1 LRAALEG
8 VGGANF
14 VHLRGNH
21 PGATF
26 RVFGAAN
33 PALPPWKRM
42 QVVAQCQSTLDLDK
56 VEADVLDLAE
66 TACDVVA
73 DGLGLSDEQVQQ
85 AFEDIRVERSE
96 IKLAPSKAAGLGAF
110 SGGGALGSGA
120 RVAPAVA
127 AELGIAS
134 KARPT
139 LAAGSSSKA
148 GLQRQQPV
156 HASLPQAPRVPTAAK
171 SMPQGPPPPPP
182 KPPREGGQKVAA
194 KQRPKAAAAANMP
207 QGLAEP
213 ARAGAPP
220 HAASSV
226 GPLSARSAA
235 AALGAQVAAGMPAP
249 REPAIAK
256 SRPTGEMPPPELPP
270 TKKRKKQPGSETIV
284 AGEVLKQTP
293 APREPPAVT
302 PVVTPKSQ
310 SMPAVAPTPGM
321 VGEAAAP
328 PPTAAKATPKPA
340 GVAPTPAGTTPEAD
354 DTEDNEDSSEDSAEE
369 GEEEDEASDSSSSG
383 EEDEDEDDDEEVMPS
398 ADGAAGTSLS
408 SGGAAAS
415 SGENGEKG
423 AASFAPIKVR
433 LSKLG
438 EFCCDVFACFAGG
451 NPTPDLLAPS
461 LSIDQRAKLDHCKEH
476 LDFAGDLVTVWI
488 LTATTKRQAKGMG
501 ALCEYFVCKER
512 VGMVVTPAY
521 SVYMVPP
528 EAAFLEK
535 LGLASKNFARPGCL
549 LALQVPADTDE
560 GEEEEQDADAK
571 DPAA

>member
-1 LRAALEG
+1 
-8 VGGANF
+8 
-14 VHLRGNH
+14 
-21 PGATF
+21 
-26 RVFGAAN
+26 
-33 PALPPWKRM
+33 
-42 QVVAQCQSTLDLDK
+42 
-56 VEADVLDLAE
+56 
-66 TACDVVA
+66 
-73 DGLGLSDEQVQQ
+73 
-85 AFEDIRVERSE
+85 
-96 IKLAPSKAAGLGAF
+96 
-110 SGGGALGSGA
+110 
-120 RVAPAVA
+120 
-127 AELGIAS
+127 
-134 KARPT
+134 
-139 LAAGSSSKA
+139 
-148 GLQRQQPV
+148 
-156 HASLPQAPRVPTAAK
+156 
-171 SMPQGPPPPPP
+171 
-182 KPPREGGQKVAA
+182 
-194 KQRPKAAAAANMP
+194 
-207 QGLAEP
+207 
-213 ARAGAPP
+213 
-220 HAASSV
+220 
-226 GPLSARSAA
+226 
-235 AALGAQVAAGMPAP
+235 
-249 REPAIAK
+249 
-256 SRPTGEMPPPELPP
+256 MPPPELPP
-270 TKKRKKQPGSETIV
+270 TKKRKKQPGSETVV

-310 SMPAVAPTPGM
+310 SMPAVVPTPGM

-340 GVAPTPAGTTPEAD
+340 GVAPAPAGTTPEAD

-383 EEDEDEDDDEEVMPS
+383 EEDEDEDDDVVIPS

-488 LTATTKRQAKGMG
+488 LTATAKRQAKGMG
-501 ALCEYFVCKER
+501 ALCEYFVSKER

-560 GEEEEQDADAK
+560 GEEEEQDADVK